1 MKGWRKFLFFS
12 QLTKSAF
19 FAKVSY
25 NAYHMN
31 PHLPEIPKIFNQEAI
46 APPAKRGTWKIML
59 PLGILLA
66 GVTIAA
72 WHFGWHA
79 KAVTT
84 GVLLFAGLSHLFAWV
99 LGIITLVPI
108 IGPILVKV
116 LSLSIIWLLN
126 AIGYL
131 VSFVAIKRGY
141 SKDVLTY
148 RAVTIALIT
157 GIVIGYVIGS
167 LV

>member
-1 MKGWRKFLFFS
+1 MES
-12 QLTKSAF
+12 QDKDIKTGS
-19 FAKVSY
+19 S
-25 NAYHMN
+25 NAHIFN
-31 PHLPEIPKIFNQEAI
+31 EETLAEIPK
-46 APPAKRGTWKIML
+46 RGAWKWML
-59 PLGILLA
+59 PLTMVLVIA
-66 GVTIAA
+66 VFAA

-84 GVLLFAGLSHLFAWV
+84 GVVLLAAASHVFAWV

-126 AIGYL
+126 AVGYL
-131 VSFVAIKRGY
+131 VSYVAIKRGY

-157 GIVIGYVIGS
+157 GIVIGFVLGS
-167 LV
+167 LI

>member
-1 MKGWRKFLFFS
+1 MSLEQEPDNTHIFS
-12 QLTKSAF
+12 QE
-19 FAKVSY
+19 
-25 NAYHMN
+25 
-31 PHLPEIPKIFNQEAI
+31 EITS
-46 APPAKRGTWKIML
+46 PAKRGAWKWML
-59 PLGILLA
+59 PLSIVLA
-66 GVTIAA
+66 LVIFAA

-79 KAVTT
+79 KAVTA
-84 GVLLFAGLSHLFAWV
+84 GVLLLAGLSHLFAWI

-108 IGPILVKV
+108 VGPILVKV

-126 AIGYL
+126 AVGYL

-157 GIVIGYVIGS
+157 GIVIGYVIGN

>member
-1 MKGWRKFLFFS
+1 MTLEHKPEN
-12 QLTKSAF
+12 THI
-19 FAKVSY
+19 FA
-25 NAYHMN
+25 
-31 PHLPEIPKIFNQEAI
+31 PEEITQ
-46 APPAKRGTWKIML
+46 PAKRGAWKWML
-59 PLGILLA
+59 PLSTLLIA
-66 GVTIAA
+66 VVFAA

-84 GVLLFAGLSHLFAWV
+84 GVLLFATASHVLAWV

-108 IGPILVKV
+108 VGPLIVKV

-126 AIGYL
+126 AVGYL
-131 VSFVAIKRGY
+131 VSYVAIKRGY

-157 GIVIGYVIGS
+157 GIVIGFVLGS
-167 LV
+167 IV

>member
-1 MKGWRKFLFFS
+1 MNLEQQPDNAHIFS
-12 QLTKSAF
+12 
-19 FAKVSY
+19 
-25 NAYHMN
+25 
-31 PHLPEIPKIFNQEAI
+31 PEEITS
-46 APPAKRGTWKIML
+46 PAKRGAWKWML
-59 PLGILLA
+59 PLSIVLA
-66 GVTIAA
+66 LAMFAA

-79 KAVTT
+79 KAVTA
-84 GVLLFAGLSHLFAWV
+84 GVLLLAGLSHLFAWI
-99 LGIITLVPI
+99 LGIIALVPI

-126 AIGYL
+126 AVGYL
-131 VSFVAIKRGY
+131 VSFIAIKRGF